1 MTGRRTGRVAGLGV
15 LALAMINVAA
25 MVSPRNLPMMAE
37 YGWSLVFFVIV
48 AVILFLIPVSLAISE
63 LATAWPRR
71 GGVYP
76 WVKEAFRG
84 RAGFLAVWCDWSE
97 NLVWFPTVLSF
108 TAASLAYAIDP
119 ALANSKV
126 FLVSV
131 MLAIFWGATLAAFRG
146 VAATSA
152 IGAIGTILGS
162 IVPAILVIVLGLAF
176 LADGRES
183 NIPFSGDA
191 LIPDL
196 GLTNLAFL
204 AGAMLMFAGMEVAGF
219 HADQSRNPG
228 RDFPRAIL
236 LAAVI
241 MVVFTILGSL
251 ALAVVVPR
259 HEISLVGGVMQAFQ
273 AVFDDLG
280 VGWLLAPT
288 AILVT
293 IGGVAHMVPWIIGPA
308 TGLAEVANQGEMP
321 ASLATENSAGSPTR
335 ILLIQAIGG
344 SLFSLLFLFIPSVS
358 TSYWI
363 LSVLTAQI
371 IIIMYALIFAAVLRL
386 RYTHPEVPRPY
397 RIPGG
402 IAGVWIVAVVGLVG
416 SALSFVLGFVPPD
429 QLKTGNPVVYVLG
442 IVIGLA
448 ILALPPFLFR
458 SRPPG
463 AEASQRPG
471 APGGPAPAA
480 SLGGE

>member
-1 MTGRRTGRVAGLGV
+1 MRGRRARLAGLGV
-15 LALAMINVAA
+15 FALAMINVAA

-37 YGWSLVFFVIV
+37 YGWSLIFFVLV
-48 AVILFLIPVSLAISE
+48 AVTLFLVPVSLAISE

-84 RAGFLAVWCDWSE
+84 RAGFLAVWCDWAE
-97 NLVWFPTVLSF
+97 NLVWFPTVLAF

-119 ALANSKV
+119 SLANNKY
-126 FLVSV
+126 FLVGV
-131 MLAIFWGATLAAFRG
+131 MLAIFWGSTLAAFRG
-146 VAATSA
+146 VGATSK
-152 IGAIGTILGS
+152 IGSIGTILGA
-162 IVPAILVIVLGLAF
+162 IVPAILVIVLGIAY

-191 LIPDL
+191 LIPNL
-196 GLTNLAFL
+196 GVTNLAFL
-204 AGAMLMFAGMEVAGF
+204 AGAILMFAGMEVAGF
-219 HADQSRNPG
+219 HADQARNPG

-236 LAAVI
+236 LAAVT

-251 ALAVVVPR
+251 ALAVVVPQ

-308 TGLAEVANQGEMP
+308 TGLGEVANEGEMP
-321 ASLATENSAGSPTR
+321 RALGVRNSAGAPTR
-335 ILLIQAIGG
+335 VLLLQAVGG
-344 SLFSLLFLFIPSVS
+344 SLFSLLFLFVPSVS

-386 RYTHPEVPRPY
+386 RYTHPEVERPY

-402 IAGVWIVAVVGLVG
+402 IAGVWIVAVVGLLG
-416 SALSFVLGFVPPD
+416 SGLSFVLGFVPPD
-429 QLKTGNPVVYVLG
+429 QLKTGNPVIYVAG
-442 IVIGLA
+442 IAVGLA

-458 SRPPG
+458 PRPPD
-463 AEASQRPG
+463 AEAVPVG
-471 APGGPAPAA
+471 AVAPA
-480 SLGGE
+480 LGGE